1 MPTIKNID
9 ITPGGSTPIIHVSQG
24 DIGRQIKV
32 NIKDGSD
39 HFDLSGYTA
48 KVAGTKP
55 SGLGYSLDGVVS
67 GHEVTIVTT
76 AEMTDESG
84 SILSEIRI
92 KSGNTTIG
100 TANFIL
106 AVERNPHPDGTT
118 DGSADALVPA
128 ITLLVERVEAAV
140 AKEEVLHEAEAWAV
154 GQRDGVDVDEE
165 DDTYHNNAKYYAEE
179 AEASQ
184 TAAASSE
191 RNAAASAVWAADSKD
206 VVENAKTAAEAA
218 QTAAEAAAQQASNTF
233 QLAGSTSFSVD
244 PTTKK
249 VTMHITISE

>member
-1 MPTIKNID
+1 METRNIN
-9 ITPGGSTPIIHVSQG
+9 IIPGGTMPVIHVSQN
-24 DIGRQIKV
+24 DVGRTIEFNVQ
-32 NIKDGSD
+32 DRTEW
-39 HFDLSGYTA
+39 FDLTDA
-48 KVAGTKP
+48 AVKIQGTKP
-55 SGLGYSLDGVVS
+55 SGLGYSLTGTVS
-67 GHEVTIVTT
+67 GHTATFVTNKQ
-76 AEMTDESG
+76 MTDEHG
-84 SILSEIRI
+84 SIASELKITR
-92 KSGNTTIG
+92 GNMVIG
-100 TANFIL
+100 SANFIL
-106 AVERNPHPDGTT
+106 FVERDPHPDSTT
-118 DGSADALVPA
+118 DGSAEELIPQ
-128 ITLLVERVEAAV
+128 ITTLVERVEAAV

-165 DDTYHNNAKYYAEE
+165 DETYQNNSKYYAEE